1 MRQFARKVDRT
12 ILLLWALLL
21 LLKLSVPGFG
31 QNNALQLTNF
41 IPIPNWTGT
50 ASFDALWFD
59 AQNGVVY
66 IADRINDG
74 ATAVDAKT
82 MSVVGTSVAP
92 GCGIKTATTS
102 PSQTNCRPSGILVT
116 PDTQKLVFTGRGPT
130 AANSNAPAPG
140 VWVFDLKAPTAP
152 LVLIQTL
159 AGPDFVDYNP
169 VNQLVYVKTAPPG
182 SSDNPIVIV
191 DPVAGK
197 VVGQLSVGAGIE
209 QIHFNPVDGFIYVAI
224 TDSGKQAMAKVDPST
239 NSIVTQ
245 FPLIS
250 SSGPCTPHQFEID
263 PTTDIAVIGCSE
275 VAIAM
280 DLHNGNIVN
289 TYPLN
294 VNTDTTGFD
303 LNLHHLYV
311 TSTGGSASSGCP
323 KDSGGNY
330 PAIGVVSSASA
341 QAPLPTSQAGS
352 FVGVACG
359 GRGEKG
365 AATDPVSHNI
375 FVATPQY
382 PVDSSSANTGQAG
395 LLVFH
400 DSAPTSTPPA
410 RSQATLG
417 SNGTATFYQ
426 DGRTMRAF
434 ANLQS
439 LTDAPTRLVVTTT
452 AGNEV
457 VPCTEAAG
465 QATCTGTVVGDPL
478 IGGVVLLANN
488 GQILSKGTISTTLPL
503 TVTGLAF
510 DSTTIR
516 TGWTFLSTISGSN
529 LTAQTYFDVRVRY
542 PGSNVDSTVWNWQT
556 GPSSSHTVAVG
567 TATGAWTITGV
578 RAHQDPADHTGDF
591 VTVSATIS
599 VQ

>member
-1 MRQFARKVDRT
+1 
-12 ILLLWALLL
+12 
-21 LLKLSVPGFG
+21 
-31 QNNALQLTNF
+31 
-41 IPIPNWTGT
+41 
-50 ASFDALWFD
+50 
-59 AQNGVVY
+59 
-66 IADRINDG
+66 
-74 ATAVDAKT
+74 
-82 MSVVGTSVAP
+82 
-92 GCGIKTATTS
+92 
-102 PSQTNCRPSGILVT
+102 
-116 PDTQKLVFTGRGPT
+116 
-130 AANSNAPAPG
+130 
-140 VWVFDLKAPTAP
+140 
-152 LVLIQTL
+152 
-159 AGPDFVDYNP
+159 
-169 VNQLVYVKTAPPG
+169 LVYVKTAPPG

-191 DPVAGK
+191 DPVAGTA
-197 VVGQLSVGAGIE
+197 VGQLSVGAGIE
-209 QIHFNPVDGFIYVAI
+209 QMHFNPVDGFLYVAI
-224 TDSGKQAMAKVDPST
+224 TDSGKQAMAKVDPAT
-239 NSIVTQ
+239 NNIVTQ
-245 FPLIS
+245 FPLVS

-280 DLHNGNIVN
+280 DLHNGNVVN
-289 TYPLN
+289 TYPIN

-311 TSTGGSASSGCP
+311 TSTGGAAASGCP
-323 KDSGGNY
+323 QDSGKNY
-330 PAIGVVSSASA
+330 PAIGVISSASA
-341 QAPLPTSQAGS
+341 QAPLPTSPAGT
-352 FVGVACG
+352 FVGFACG

-365 AATDPVSHNI
+365 GVADPVSHNV
-375 FVATPQY
+375 FAATPQY
-382 PVDSSSANTGQAG
+382 PVDPGSALTGQAG
-395 LLVFH
+395 LMVFH

-417 SNGTATFYQ
+417 SNGTATFFQ
-426 DGRTMRAF
+426 DGRAMRAF

-488 GQILSKGTISTTLPL
+488 GQILSKGTISATLPL

-516 TGWTFLSTISGSN
+516 TGWAYNATISGSN
-529 LTAQTYFDVRVRY
+529 LTAQTNFDVRVRY

-556 GPSSSHTVAVG
+556 GLSVSHTVAAG
-567 TATGAWTITGV
+567 TATGTWTSTGV
-578 RAHQDPADHTGDF
+578 RAHLDPADHTGNF
-591 VTVSATIS
+591 GTVSAAIA